1 MSHLLVVA
9 GISIRGGKLLLV
21 RRPEGG
27 ACPGLWEFPGG
38 KVEPGE
44 TPFAALVRE
53 WQEELGVTVAGAVPF
68 AFATGGDGTR
78 PLVLL
83 FYKVVA
89 FAGEPRPLAASDLRW
104 SPPGEAALLP
114 MPAPDAPV
122 MEALLGER
130 PGSFVDTE
138 APDAPA
144 LVARAMEADPYIL
157 GSEEIAERLLIRFS
171 KRTADGE
178 SVSGLLVDTAVG
190 VRAWGNVC
198 PHVPIPLDR
207 RGEETEL
214 REGRLVCQHHAAIFD
229 ASTGLCLSG
238 PAEGDRLPAL
248 PVVRSGGGWA
258 LVPAS
263 KEPRHE

>member
-9 GISIRGGKLLLV
+9 GIFVRGGKLLLV

-44 TPFAALVRE
+44 TPYAALVRE
-53 WQEELGVTVAGAVPF
+53 WREELGVTVAGAVPF
-68 AFATGGDGTR
+68 AFATGGEGTR

-89 FAGEPRPLAASDLRW
+89 FAGDPRPLTASDLRW
-104 SPPGEAALLP
+104 SPPGEASVLP

-122 MEALLGER
+122 MERLLGE
-130 PGSFVDTE
+130 GGESFVDTE
-138 APDAPA
+138 APEAPA
-144 LVARAMEADPYIL
+144 LVAKAMEADPYIL
-157 GSEEIAERLLIRFS
+157 GSEEITERRLIRFS
-171 KRTADGE
+171 KRTPDGD
-178 SVSGLLVDTAVG
+178 SLSGLLVDTPAG
-190 VRAWGNVC
+190 VKAWRNVC

-214 REGRLVCQHHAAIFD
+214 RDGRLVCQHHAAVFD
-229 ASTGLCLSG
+229 AATGLCLAG
-238 PAEGDRLPAL
+238 PSEGHSLLAVPL
-248 PVVRSGGGWA
+248 VRSGFGWA
-258 LVPAS
+258 IVQAS
-263 KEPRHE
+263 KETLHE